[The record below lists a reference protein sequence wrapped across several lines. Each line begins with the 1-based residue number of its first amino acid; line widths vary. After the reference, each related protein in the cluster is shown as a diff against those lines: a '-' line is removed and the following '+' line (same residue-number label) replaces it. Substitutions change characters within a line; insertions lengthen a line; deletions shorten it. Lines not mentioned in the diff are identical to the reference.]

1 MSEIDPGK
9 QDAALS
15 KAEIERVCVRNLLES
30 SEERLFFKDS
40 ESRFLTVS
48 AGFVKALGGGA
59 SIEDLIGKSD
69 FDLFSRS
76 HAVEAFE
83 DEQHIIRT
91 GEAIVGKLER
101 ETFHYR
107 PDGWVATTK
116 LALRDDDGEIIG
128 TFGISRDVTEQVEA
142 QQALA
147 YQLHDPVTGLVNR
160 LALMDRLAQA
170 LVALERHDGQL
181 ALLLIDLD
189 DFKTV
194 NDAVGYEVGDR
205 VLTEIG
211 GRLQRIGRRSD
222 TVARFGGD
230 EFVLM
235 CTELRCENDVRLIGD
250 RIMRALRQPLKN
262 GHELTVTGSVA
273 AVTTSVPVADVGELM
288 EQAQLAMRAAKRAG

>member
-91 GEAIVGKLER
+91 GEAIVGKLE
-101 ETFHYR
+101 
-107 PDGWVATTK
+107 
-116 LALRDDDGEIIG
+116 LRDDDGEIIG